1 MAETPPAYRIV
12 RFAAPRSHIT
22 RQKWPNSSSRARAI
36 SRVTNSEIE
45 AKAKALCADDG
56 LDPDQNVTHAYGDD
70 FTVQEWEYQWTS
82 NTAISAQPVASPMW
96 RLYRARAV
104 IELSRLQKVVEYIG
118 NVVPFRRRNG

>member
-1 MAETPPAYRIV
+1 MW
-12 RFAAPRSHIT
+12 H
-22 RQKWPNSSSRARAI
+22 SRARAI
-36 SRVTNSEIE
+36 SRVTNNEIE

-56 LDPDQNVTHAYGDD
+56 LDPDQTVTHAYGDD

-82 NTAISAQPVASPMW
+82 NTAISGQPVVSPMW